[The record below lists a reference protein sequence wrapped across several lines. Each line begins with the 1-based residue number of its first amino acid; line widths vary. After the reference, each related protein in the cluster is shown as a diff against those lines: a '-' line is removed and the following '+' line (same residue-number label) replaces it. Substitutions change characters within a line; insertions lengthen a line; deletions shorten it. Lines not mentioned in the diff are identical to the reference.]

1 MAKPK
6 TIYPP
11 FQEAQILWECDFPS
25 KPDLLE
31 GLLSRRIHVKNEQ
44 DRLKEMEKEI
54 NTSLLAFFTN
64 NRIPGVVYEGYTI
77 SKKSGA
83 SSTINREALMLAGVT
98 AEIIDR
104 CISRTP
110 WETVECRE
118 NRGNKHVLDPPNT

>member
-1 MAKPK
+1 MPKKPK
-6 TIYPP
+6 TVYPP

-25 KPDLLE
+25 KPELLESLLRERIGLKQSIDLLE
-31 GLLSRRIHVKNEQ
+31 VR
-44 DRLKEMEKEI
+44 EKEI
-54 NTSLLAFFTN
+54 NVSLLAFFTN
-64 NRIPGVVYEGYTI
+64 NRIPGTVYEGYTI

-98 AEIIDR
+98 AEVIDR

-118 NRGNKHVLDPPNT
+118 NKHVPSPPNN